1 MYLDRTFVLQNS
13 QLKSIFDMGLQ
24 LFRKQ
29 IETSPATERTLSSGL
44 VEMITQE
51 RRGDHGVDRK
61 VLKSLVKMLLL
72 LGLYSKHFEEEFLQE
87 TQRFYQTEG
96 FEKMRELQVLD
107 YLVHCEKRLGE
118 EEEKCNE
125 VSKRVSPVTPPP
137 SIPPS
142 GD

>member
-1 MYLDRTFVLQNS
+1 
-13 QLKSIFDMGLQ
+13 
-24 LFRKQ
+24 
-29 IETSPATERTLSSGL
+29 
-44 VEMITQE
+44 MITQE

-61 VLKSLVKMLLL
+61 VLKSLAKMLLL

-125 VSKRVSPVTPPP
+125 VSKRVSRVTRPP
-137 SIPPS
+137 SISPS
-142 GD
+142 DD

>member
-1 MYLDRTFVLQNS
+1 MLQNS

-107 YLVHCEKRLGE
+107 YKIIEWLTMRIFGWVGFSYEIIIKRTQLLFRFVPG
-118 EEEKCNE
+118 
-125 VSKRVSPVTPPP
+125 T
-137 SIPPS
+137 
-142 GD
+142 